1 MYDYESLSV
10 RKIGFFL
17 LKNSLAYEMRVL
29 LARPHNGVDYAAK
42 MGEPV
47 KAVESGLIEQ
57 AGYINGYGFTIILE
71 HENGL
76 KTLYAHLGEIKV
88 TVGDKVKAGAI
99 IGLAGQTGIT
109 DRPQLHF
116 EVLSQEQPEN
126 PHQYLK

>member
-1 MYDYESLSV
+1 
-10 RKIGFFL
+10 
-17 LKNSLAYEMRVL
+17 MRVL